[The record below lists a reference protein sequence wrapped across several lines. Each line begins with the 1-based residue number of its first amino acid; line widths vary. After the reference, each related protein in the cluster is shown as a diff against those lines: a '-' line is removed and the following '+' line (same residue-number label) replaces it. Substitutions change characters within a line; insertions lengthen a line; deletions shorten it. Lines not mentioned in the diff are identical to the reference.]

1 MWTMPN
7 TGEIG
12 KSVETLRFAEML
24 SSFAQIPGDVDSTAS
39 YCVLYFLR
47 KER

>member
-24 SSFAQIPGDVDSTAS
+24 SSFAQIPGAPIGAKNRRPAHA
-39 YCVLYFLR
+39 LA
-47 KER
+47 

>member
-7 TGEIG
+7 TGETG

-24 SSFAQIPGDVDSTAS
+24 SSFAQIPVACMGLRVSFKTALN
-39 YCVLYFLR
+39 Y
-47 KER
+47 